1 MHARTCRKVCKKN
14 TCIKVCT
21 IYYGYWN
28 SNSKQ
33 RELLEY
39 IPMGLYTYIQF
50 AYDKHKHVHVLFLL
64 YCPLN
69 IYWLISASVLNCLPA
84 VTVIIL
90 QSLLYL
96 SREHQVFSYQSAPS
110 KRQSSE
116 LVGTEYH
123 PCLQHTCKN
132 HHRWMPVHRHIQKC
146 VFIHWA
152 LYMYRSLS
160 STNSNIWSGLW

>member
-1 MHARTCRKVCKKN
+1 
-14 TCIKVCT
+14 
-21 IYYGYWN
+21 
-28 SNSKQ
+28 
-33 RELLEY
+33 
-39 IPMGLYTYIQF
+39 MGLYTYIQF

-116 LVGTEYH
+116 LVGTEFPIHAYSTH
-123 PCLQHTCKN
+123 AKIITAGYLCTGTFTNVYSCIKFFACTGHLAAQIAIFEVACDKYDYFWQRYNIHNLVQQTEKN
-132 HHRWMPVHRHIQKC
+132 IPNMETT
-146 VFIHWA
+146 
-152 LYMYRSLS
+152 LTY
-160 STNSNIWSGLW
+160 ST